1 MDMNFLKSIFKYF
14 NNKLI
19 YLILIV
25 GLPAILAGFC
35 ITGSGLIEIIVNYNR
50 YQFTGFVGVYVTVL
64 GRTPLWLY
72 IQPVAL
78 IGLALGMSL
87 LYATVDS
94 HMRMGEFS
102 IRNVV
107 RKLDYNFIAC
117 AKYVLVLAIAGHIM
131 VLLASLLTFAF
142 YKVSM
147 SNVAL
152 GWTLSAIC
160 IFILAFLYLCVI
172 VLTIL
177 WLPTML
183 HTGASDN
190 RAFVMAVK
198 QIAPHF
204 MKTLNTLVIPLVPY
218 FLLMVLNC
226 YFNWNLAIVFDV
238 LCFVFFAILLVVTM
252 NTLYYDLNSIEREDL
267 KSIIWSKNIRR

>member
-1 MDMNFLKSIFKYF
+1 MNFLKSIFKYF
-14 NNKLI
+14 NNKLL
-19 YLILIV
+19 YLVIIV
-25 GLPAILAGFC
+25 GLPSILAGFC
-35 ITGSGLIEIIVNYNR
+35 TTGSGLIDMIVNYDKYHFN
-50 YQFTGFVGVYVTVL
+50 GFLDVYLTVL
-64 GRTPLWLY
+64 GRSPMWLY

-78 IGLALGMSL
+78 VGLALGMSL

-117 AKYVLVLAIAGHIM
+117 AKYVFSLAIVGHIII
-131 VLLASLLTFAF
+131 LLASMLTFAF
-142 YKVSM
+142 YKVSG
-147 SNVAL
+147 SNIAL
-152 GWTLSAIC
+152 GWTLTAIV
-160 IFILAFLYLCVI
+160 IFLLVFLYLANFAFT
-172 VLTIL
+172 LL

-190 RAFVMAVK
+190 RALVMAVK

-204 MKTLNTLVIPLVPY
+204 VKTFWTLSIPLVPY
-218 FLLMVLNC
+218 FLFMVLNC
-226 YFNWNLAIVFDV
+226 YFNWNLSIVFDV
-238 LCFVFFAILLVVTM
+238 LCFTFFAIFLVVTM